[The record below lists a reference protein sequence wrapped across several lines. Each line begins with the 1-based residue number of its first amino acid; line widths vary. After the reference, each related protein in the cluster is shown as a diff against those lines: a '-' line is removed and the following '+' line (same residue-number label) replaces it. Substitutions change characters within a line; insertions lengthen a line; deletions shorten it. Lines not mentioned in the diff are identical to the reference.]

1 MKNSA
6 FAFVFMAAFAAPIFA
21 QQNGQLA
28 TEVLG
33 SVDLEGNP
41 TFMGGVTNGGPNA
54 HSVW

>member
-1 MKNSA
+1 MKRAIAVWIALGIS
-6 FAFVFMAAFAAPIFA
+6 AAPSVA
-21 QQNGQLA
+21 QENGQPA

-33 SVDLEGNP
+33 SLDLEGNP

>member
-1 MKNSA
+1 MTRCTA
-6 FAFVFMAAFAAPIFA
+6 VLIVLGIAAAPLIA
-21 QQNGQLA
+21 QENGQPA

-33 SVDLEGNP
+33 SLDLDGNP

>member
-1 MKNSA
+1 MKRW
-6 FAFVFMAAFAAPIFA
+6 MAIGIVLGLSAAPLMA
-21 QQNGQLA
+21 QENGQPA

-33 SVDLEGNP
+33 SLDLEGNP